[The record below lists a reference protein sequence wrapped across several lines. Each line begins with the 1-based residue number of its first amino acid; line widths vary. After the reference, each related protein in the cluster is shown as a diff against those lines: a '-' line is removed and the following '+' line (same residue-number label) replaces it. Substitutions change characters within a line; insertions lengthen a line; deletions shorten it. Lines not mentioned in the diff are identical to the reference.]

1 MSFEVLVNGGK
12 SEQFEPSRGIRQ
24 GNPLSSY
31 LFILGQEVLSRILSQ
46 DFCNKNINGVKT
58 SKSSPAI
65 NHVMYANDIVQ
76 FSRATRHEASNILQC
91 IEKYNSWSR
100 QSINWNKSG
109 VFFSIHT
116 QPSIRRAIK
125 HTLSMKSLKMDAIYL
140 EAPLFLSKASSKD
153 FKFLLDKLETK
164 LMGWRSNCLSWAGRG
179 TLIGSMAQ
187 AIPTYSM
194 SAFNIP
200 TKICDKLDSISR
212 RFWWKPKSSQGRFIA
227 WIAWEKLCHV
237 IPRVKVDLVS
247 RKQRI
252 ST

>member
-1 MSFEVLVNGGK
+1 MLFEVLVNGGK
-12 SEQFEPSRGIRQ
+12 LEQFEPSRGIRQ

-31 LFILGQEVLSRILSQ
+31 LFILGQEVLSRILNQ

-109 VFFSIHT
+109 VFFSMHT

-140 EAPLFLSKASSKD
+140 EAPSFYPKP
-153 FKFLLDKLETK
+153 LL
-164 LMGWRSNCLSWAGRG
+164 
-179 TLIGSMAQ
+179 
-187 AIPTYSM
+187 
-194 SAFNIP
+194 
-200 TKICDKLDSISR
+200 
-212 RFWWKPKSSQGRFIA
+212 
-227 WIAWEKLCHV
+227 
-237 IPRVKVDLVS
+237 
-247 RKQRI
+247 RI
-252 ST
+252 LNFF